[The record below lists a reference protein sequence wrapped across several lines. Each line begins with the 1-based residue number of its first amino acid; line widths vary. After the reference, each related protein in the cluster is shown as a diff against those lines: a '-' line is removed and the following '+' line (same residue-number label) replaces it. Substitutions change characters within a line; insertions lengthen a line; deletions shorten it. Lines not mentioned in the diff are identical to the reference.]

1 MSNSRSNQA
10 FGKVAVL
17 LGGLSAER
25 EISLK
30 SGAAVLASLQ
40 RLGIDAHGVDV
51 AGDILEVL
59 AKGQFDRAF
68 NLLHGRG
75 GEDGVIQG
83 ALQLLD
89 IPYTGSGV
97 LSSAL
102 SMDKM
107 RCKQLWH
114 ALELPTPAMVE
125 LREESDLSVAIE
137 RLGLP
142 LVVKPNHEG
151 SSVGMSK
158 VVAAEQLLP
167 AWQLAKQYDDCIIAE
182 PWISGGEFTI
192 AILEGEALPPIKVET
207 PREFY
212 DFEAKYQEE
221 STRYLCP
228 CGLSDERVAALK
240 ALALRAFEALNAK
253 GWGRVDVLTDEKGN
267 FWLLEFNSVPGM
279 TDHSLVPMAAK
290 AAGIEFDE
298 LVQRIL
304 AQTLEGVKNDG

>member
-1 MSNSRSNQA
+1 MTVDSSTHL

-17 LGGLSAER
+17 MGGLSAER

-30 SGAAVLASLQ
+30 SGAAVLTALQ
-40 RLGIDAHGVDV
+40 RGGVDAHGVDV
-51 AGDILEVL
+51 GKDILQVL
-59 AKGQFDRAF
+59 AQGQFDRVF

-83 ALQLLD
+83 ALQLLGL
-89 IPYTGSGV
+89 PYTGSGV

-102 SMDKM
+102 SIDKM
-107 RCKQLWH
+107 RCKQLWQ
-114 ALELPTPAMVE
+114 ALNLPTPAMVE
-125 LREESDLSVAIE
+125 LREESDLSMAIE
-137 RLGLP
+137 QLGLP

-158 VVAAEQLLP
+158 VVQAEQLLP
-167 AWQLAKQYDDCIIAE
+167 AWQLARQYDDCVIAE
-182 PWISGGEFTI
+182 PWVTGGEFTV
-192 AILEGEALPPIKVET
+192 AVLDGEALPPIKIET

-212 DFEAKYQEE
+212 DFEAKYQQK

-228 CGLSDERVAALK
+228 CGLGDEEVAALQT
-240 ALALRAFEALNAK
+240 LALHAFDALDAK
-253 GWGRVDVLTDEKGN
+253 GWGRVDLLSDEQGN

-290 AAGIEFDE
+290 VAGIEFDA
-298 LVQRIL
+298 LVLRIL
-304 AQTLEGVKNDG
+304 AQTLEVSS

>member
-1 MSNSRSNQA
+1 MSITGSNQA
-10 FGKVAVL
+10 FGKVAVMM
-17 LGGLSAER
+17 GGLSAER

-40 RLGIDAHGVDV
+40 RSGVDAYGVDV
-51 AGDILEVL
+51 GGDILEVL

-68 NLLHGRG
+68 NMLHGRG

-89 IPYTGSGV
+89 IPYTGRGV

-107 RCKQLWH
+107 RCKQLWQ
-114 ALELPTPAMVE
+114 ALGLPTPAMVE
-125 LREESDLSVAIE
+125 LREEADLATAIE
-137 RLGLP
+137 LLQLP
-142 LVVKPNHEG
+142 LVVKPSHEG

-158 VVAAEQLLP
+158 VIAAEQLLP
-167 AWQLAKQYDDCIIAE
+167 AWQRAKQYDDCIIAE
-182 PWISGGEFTI
+182 PWVSGGEFTI

-212 DFEAKYQEE
+212 DFAAKYQEN

-228 CGLSDERVAALK
+228 CGLSDERVAALQ
-240 ALALRAFEALNAK
+240 ALALRAFKALNAE
-253 GWGRVDVLTDEKGN
+253 GWGRVDVLTDERGDV
-267 FWLLEFNSVPGM
+267 WLLEFNSVPGM

-298 LVQRIL
+298 LVLRIL
-304 AQTLEGVKNDG
+304 AQSLKV

>member
-1 MSNSRSNQA
+1 MSITGSNQA
-10 FGKVAVL
+10 FGKVAVMM
-17 LGGLSAER
+17 GGLSAER

-40 RLGIDAHGVDV
+40 RSGVDAYGVDV
-51 AGDILEVL
+51 GGDILEVL

-68 NLLHGRG
+68 NMLHGRG

-107 RCKQLWH
+107 RCKQLWQ
-114 ALELPTPAMVE
+114 ALGLPTPAMVE
-125 LREESDLSVAIE
+125 LREEADLATAIE
-137 RLGLP
+137 LLQLP
-142 LVVKPNHEG
+142 LVVKPSHEG

-158 VVAAEQLLP
+158 VIAAEQLLP
-167 AWQLAKQYDDCIIAE
+167 AWQRAKQYDDCIIAE
-182 PWISGGEFTI
+182 PWVSGGEFTI

-212 DFEAKYQEE
+212 DFAAKYQEN

-228 CGLSDERVAALK
+228 CGLSDERVAALQ
-240 ALALRAFEALNAK
+240 ALALRAFKALNAE
-253 GWGRVDVLTDEKGN
+253 GWGRVDVLTDERGD

-298 LVQRIL
+298 LVLRIL
-304 AQTLEGVKNDG
+304 AQSLKV

>member
-1 MSNSRSNQA
+1 MSTGGLNQA

-17 LGGLSAER
+17 MGGLSAER
-25 EISLK
+25 EISLQ
-30 SGAAVLASLQ
+30 SGAAVLSSLQ
-40 RLGIDAHGVDV
+40 RSGVDAYGVDV
-51 AGDILEVL
+51 GGDILDVL
-59 AKGQFDRAF
+59 AEGQFDRAF

-107 RCKQLWH
+107 RCKQLWR
-114 ALELPTPAMVE
+114 ALDLPTPAMVE
-125 LREESDLSVAIE
+125 LREEHDLPLAINL
-137 RLGLP
+137 LGLP
-142 LVVKPNHEG
+142 LVVKPSHEG

-158 VVAAEQLLP
+158 VVEAAQLLP

-182 PWISGGEFTI
+182 PWVSGGEFTI
-192 AILEGEALPPIKVET
+192 AILENEALPPIKVET

-212 DFEAKYQEE
+212 DFEAKYQAD
-221 STRYLCP
+221 STRYISP
-228 CGLSDERVAALK
+228 CGLSDERVAALQ
-240 ALALRAFEALNAK
+240 ALALRAFKALNAE
-253 GWGRVDVLTDEKGN
+253 GWGRVDVLTDEQGD

-298 LVQRIL
+298 LVLRIL
-304 AQTLEGVKNDG
+304 TQSLKV